1 MRNWLLPEYIEDVL
15 PPEAERMER
24 LRSRLLVLFRGY
36 GYHLV
41 APPLLEY
48 TESLLTGTG
57 HDLDLRTFKLVDQL
71 SGRMMGVRAD
81 ITPQVARIDAHL
93 LNQSGVTRLCYCGPV
108 LHTRPRGMNVTREPM
123 QIGAELYG
131 HSGIEADLEILRLL
145 GESVLACGVI
155 GARVDIGHVAV
166 FRTLIRRAGISPD
179 LEAQLHLAMA
189 AKDRETLRQLTSS
202 VEPEIAS
209 ALVALA
215 GLYGDQSV
223 LQCAAVQLP
232 AFPEI
237 VTALQDLARL
247 AAASELPV
255 TIDLADLRGY
265 QYHSG
270 AAFAV
275 YAPGM
280 PNALAL
286 GGRYDEVGAAFG
298 RARPAT
304 GFSMDLRDLA
314 RVIGPSPAVRGILA
328 PCSDERAL
336 MAKIA
341 ELRAAGEVVVQAL
354 AGSGQSDHV
363 AAGGAVESGLPDAF
377 ECDRELVLQGDQ
389 WILRR
394 KG

>member
-1 MRNWLLPEYIEDVL
+1 
-15 PPEAERMER
+15 
-24 LRSRLLVLFRGY
+24 
-36 GYHLV
+36 
-41 APPLLEY
+41 
-48 TESLLTGTG
+48 
-57 HDLDLRTFKLVDQL
+57 
-71 SGRMMGVRAD
+71 
-81 ITPQVARIDAHL
+81 
-93 LNQSGVTRLCYCGPV
+93 
-108 LHTRPRGMNVTREPM
+108 
-123 QIGAELYG
+123 
-131 HSGIEADLEILRLL
+131 
-145 GESVLACGVI
+145 VI

-223 LQCAAVQLP
+223 LQSAAVQLP

>member
-202 VEPEIAS
+202 VESEIAS

-223 LQCAAVQLP
+223 LQSAAVQLP

-328 PCSDERAL
+328 PWSDERAL

>member
-24 LRSRLLVLFRGY
+24 LRSRLLALFRGY

-93 LNQSGVTRLCYCGPV
+93 LNQICVTRLCYCGPV

-131 HSGIEADLEILRLL
+131 HAGIEADLEILRLL
-145 GESVLACGVI
+145 GESVLACGVV
-155 GARVDIGHVAV
+155 GARVDIGHVGV
-166 FRTLIRRAGISPD
+166 FRALIRRAGINPD
-179 LEAQLHLAMA
+179 LEAQLHQAMVG
-189 AKDRETLRQLTSS
+189 KDSEALSQRVTAIDP
-202 VEPEIAS
+202 VIGA
-209 ALVALA
+209 ALVAMA
-215 GLYGDQSV
+215 GLYGDRSILQKAAKV
-223 LQCAAVQLP
+223 LP
-232 AFPEI
+232 PHPEI
-237 VTALQDLARL
+237 VAALQDLSRL

-314 RVIGPSPAVRGILA
+314 RIIEPSLPARGILA
-328 PCSDERAL
+328 PWGEGQAL
-336 MAKIA
+336 MKKIA

-354 AGSGQSDHV
+354 SVPGQSGHV
-363 AAGGAVESGLPDAF
+363 AGTGSVESGLPHAL
-377 ECDRELVLQGDQ
+377 ECDRELVFQGDQ
-389 WILRR
+389 WILRQ

>member
-24 LRSRLLVLFRGY
+24 LRSRLLTLFRGY

-131 HSGIEADLEILRLL
+131 HAGIEADLEILRLL
-145 GESVLACGVI
+145 GESVSACGVV
-155 GARVDIGHVAV
+155 GARVDIGHVGV
-166 FRTLIRRAGISPD
+166 FRTLIRRAGIDPD
-179 LEAQLHLAMA
+179 LEAQLHRAMA
-189 AKDRETLRQLTSS
+189 AKDSEALSQRTAALDP
-202 VEPEIAS
+202 VIGA
-209 ALVALA
+209 ALVAMT
-215 GLYGDQSV
+215 GLYGDRSILQKAAKV
-223 LQCAAVQLP
+223 LP
-232 AFPEI
+232 PYPEI
-237 VTALQDLARL
+237 VAALQDLARL
-247 AAASELPV
+247 AAASDLPV
-255 TIDLADLRGY
+255 IIDLADLRGY

-270 AAFAV
+270 AVFAV

-286 GGRYDEVGAAFG
+286 GGRYDEVGAVFG

-314 RVIGPSPAVRGILA
+314 RIIEPSLPARGILA
-328 PCSDERAL
+328 PWGEGQAL

-341 ELRAAGEVVVQAL
+341 ELRAAGEVVIQAL
-354 AGSGQSDHV
+354 SASGQSGHV
-363 AAGGAVESGLPDAF
+363 AGASPVESGLPYVL

>member
-24 LRSRLLVLFRGY
+24 LRSRLLILFRGY

-57 HDLDLRTFKLVDQL
+57 HDLDLRIFKLVDQL

-93 LNQSGVTRLCYCGPV
+93 LNQNEVTRLCYCGPV

-131 HSGIEADLEILRLL
+131 HVGIEADLEMLHLL
-145 GESVLACGVI
+145 GESVVACGVT
-155 GARVDIGHVAV
+155 GARVDIGHVGV
-166 FRTLIRRAGISPD
+166 FRALIRRAGISAD
-179 LEAQLHLAMA
+179 LEALLHQAMV
-189 AKDRETLRQLTSS
+189 AKDREALSQHAAALDP
-202 VEPEIAS
+202 VLGA
-209 ALVALA
+209 ALVAMS
-215 GLYGDQSV
+215 GLYGDPSV
-223 LQCAAVQLP
+223 LQKAAKVLP
-232 AFPEI
+232 AHPEI
-237 VTALQDLARL
+237 VAALQDLARL

-270 AAFAV
+270 AVFAV

-314 RVIGPSPAVRGILA
+314 RVVEPSPPVRGILA
-328 PCSDERAL
+328 PWTDDRAL
-336 MAKIA
+336 MVKIA
-341 ELRAAGEVVVQAL
+341 ELRAAGERVIQAL
-354 AGSGQSDHV
+354 SRPEQSGHV
-363 AAGGAVESGLPDAF
+363 AGDNPVEAGLPHAL

>member
-166 FRTLIRRAGISPD
+166 FRALIRRAGISPD
-179 LEAQLHLAMA
+179 LEAQLHPAMA
-189 AKDRETLRQLTSS
+189 AKDREALRQLTST
-202 VEPEIAS
+202 VDPEIAS

-223 LQCAAVQLP
+223 LQSAAVQLP
-232 AFPEI
+232 AYPEI
-237 VTALQDLARL
+237 VIALQDLARL

-298 RARPAT
+298 RARAAT

-328 PCSDERAL
+328 PWSDEPAL
-336 MAKIA
+336 VAKIA

-354 AGSGQSDHV
+354 AGSGQADDV

>member
-24 LRSRLLVLFRGY
+24 LRSRLLLLFRGY

-189 AKDRETLRQLTSS
+189 AKDRETLRQLTST

-223 LQCAAVQLP
+223 LQSAAVQLP
-232 AFPEI
+232 AYPEI

-247 AAASELPV
+247 AAASELSV

-314 RVIGPSPAVRGILA
+314 RVIGPSPAVRGILV
-328 PCSDERAL
+328 PWSDERAL

-354 AGSGQSDHV
+354 AGSGQSDQV